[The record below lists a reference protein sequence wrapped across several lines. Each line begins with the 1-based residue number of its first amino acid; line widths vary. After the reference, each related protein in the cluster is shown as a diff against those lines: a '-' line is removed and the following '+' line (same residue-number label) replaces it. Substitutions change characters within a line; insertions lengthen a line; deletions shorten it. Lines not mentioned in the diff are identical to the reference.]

1 MSEIKISELQLGT
14 PADTDVIP
22 FVDLATNTTKK
33 ATKTDLKGDTGT
45 AATADAGTTTTLS
58 AGASATVVN
67 SGTTSD
73 AVFDF
78 GIPQGVQGE
87 DGAKITSV
95 AFSGDNIVFTLDD
108 SSAVTLIDAKIDL
121 KGEDGAT
128 GADGAKI
135 TSAAFVGDDMVFTL
149 SDSSTVTLSNA
160 KITLKG
166 ATGSAGTITS
176 ITKTDTTGLVDT
188 YTVAYNDSST
198 TTFTV
203 TNGADGDGA
212 GDTMSPATN
221 TDNYLPQWDGADSK
235 TLKNG
240 VAIPAGG
247 LAGLTEVGNKI
258 AKTTNITALN
268 ETGIADGE
276 IAVFNLTNKDIR
288 TSDKTIVTTLG
299 ADDTTIPTSKAI
311 ADKNYLTA
319 HQDISGKANLASP
332 TFTGTVIL
340 PKAIEIQDTSADH
353 QYVLAVSELTA
364 DRTITLP
371 LLTGNDEI
379 VFKAHTQTLTNKR
392 INKRV
397 VTTTDD
403 STAVIDCDSYDEYYL
418 TAVANA
424 TTFSITGTPTPG
436 QTLFIGWKDAGTAKD
451 LTFTSITGLGV
462 TLPTTTTLSK
472 QGIAGLKYINSAWR
486 MIALSTEA

>member
-58 AGASATVVN
+58 AGASATVTN
-67 SGTTSD
+67 IGTTSD

-203 TNGADGDGA
+203 TNGADGAGA

-221 TDNYLPQWDGADSK
+221 TDNYLPQWNGADSK
-235 TLKNG
+235 TLKDG

-299 ADDTTIPTSKAI
+299 ANDTTIPTSKAVKDVTDAKLPLAGGTMTGDILGAVSYGATGTRITKLWAEDIESTNAPTVGGLKVGYLEVPQNSRSAAYTTVLADSGKHILHPSGDTTARTFTIDSNANVAYPIGTAITFVNQASAGVLTI
-311 ADKNYLTA
+311 AITTDTMRLAGAGTTGSRTLAANGVATVLKITSTEWI
-319 HQDISGKANLASP
+319 ISGTNL
-332 TFTGTVIL
+332 T
-340 PKAIEIQDTSADH
+340 
-353 QYVLAVSELTA
+353 
-364 DRTITLP
+364 
-371 LLTGNDEI
+371 
-379 VFKAHTQTLTNKR
+379 
-392 INKRV
+392 
-397 VTTTDD
+397 
-403 STAVIDCDSYDEYYL
+403 
-418 TAVANA
+418 
-424 TTFSITGTPTPG
+424 
-436 QTLFIGWKDAGTAKD
+436 
-451 LTFTSITGLGV
+451 
-462 TLPTTTTLSK
+462 
-472 QGIAGLKYINSAWR
+472 
-486 MIALSTEA
+486 